1 MRFDAE
7 LGFCASGLPGCP
19 FLSVFVPQ
27 MKTTW
32 PKAVEVLAAGGTS
45 TEAAKAAQVT
55 ARTIRR
61 WRNDE
66 PRFADSID
74 DTRTRMLAAAAG
86 ILAASTTAAAH
97 RLAEIVQSEEE
108 RHSLT
113 AARIILDQAA
123 RYRSDRA
130 IEDRI
135 SALEVAVSLRSG
147 WQ

>member
-32 PKAVEVLAAGGTS
+32 PKAAEVLAAGGTS
-45 TEAAKAAQVT
+45 TEAAEAAGVGV
-55 ARTIRR
+55 RTIRR

-74 DTRTRMLAAAAG
+74 DTRSRMLAEAAG
-86 ILAASTTAAAH
+86 LLASHTTTAAR
-97 RLAEIVQSEEE
+97 RLGEIIQSEEE
-108 RHSLT
+108 RHALP
-113 AARIILDQAA
+113 AARVVLDMAA

-135 SALEVAVSLRSG
+135 EALEAAVNLRS